1 MLPQQPEQ
9 ESQEP
14 PSPTAPAPRAQG
26 SLIDAAIKQL
36 LKDQPSEDD
45 TDYTSKSR
53 EKSDLT
59 RLLHVHVECNTG
71 DTLVIVDFPSSY
83 LSCSR
88 EEWTQKRFLVH
99 SEKLLATG
107 SKVFAN
113 LLSPAKQARL
123 LKRVELTREAVSPKF
138 VIDLTP
144 SFEGDDL
151 AAQLMELSLPP
162 GVTDWWMSKERLG
175 ISQYLVSGHDDHC
188 PHHDKVALDCK
199 KKDTYIEPQEG
210 ARELLPNIDLND
222 IEPSESRAIDDYCP
236 IRHRANIIRLILA
249 IEGYDLVLNSAP
261 RVYTLTI
268 IANILD
274 CTSVIRDSVYTW
286 LLAEPNS
293 EFIDI
298 NTEIAFKIAWIL
310 RIDSIA
316 SAAFR
321 ILVVERALD
330 TLATQPPVQKDRYTI
345 FGRPR
350 VDLPDDLQTVVQY
363 AAQKLADRV
372 HQTLAKLKSDQFY
385 NTFKISE
392 YQKFVGAGDVICAAL
407 SNTGL
412 SLDNSSPSDSYQPD
426 HIRGQ
431 LLKELFNSFLT
442 LSAKLQEYKNWVLE
456 EAMRP
461 INGYYQLSDYDRDR
475 QCYVERL
482 RRTPGYLIF
491 QEFSEAQHLL
501 TPWFWEH
508 LASYAVN
515 QESQCYPDRFLDEY
529 VSDFIHR
536 GLKAAAY
543 FSSGEHEKVADLF
556 NFRLEQFRVELHR
569 ALAGLWSSWTKR
581 DFEVPL
587 TRTGHIALALTE
599 EELQYLPLWAGGL
612 NDGSGG
618 VFQSAVPDADLGPIG
633 PGPAYRTGD
642 TVATDASSI
651 CQSDKT
657 PSDVSTATLTAGR
670 SVNAVPSNIGP
681 SSTVLDDVS
690 VSVSDPFGPSS
701 RVVFTPPSTGTPASS
716 VTLDRD
722 DSDGYESIGSSGVDE
737 EVWSEAEESFT

>member
-1 MLPQQPEQ
+1 MLPQQPDQHET
-9 ESQEP
+9 EFQEP
-14 PSPTAPAPRAQG
+14 NPLMDLTPVPRG
-26 SLIDAAIKQL
+26 SLIDAAIDQL
-36 LKDQPSEDD
+36 LKDQPSKDD
-45 TDYTSKSR
+45 TDYLSKSR

-59 RLLHVHVECNTG
+59 RLLHVHVECASG
-71 DTLVIVDFPSSY
+71 DTLVIVDFPSGY
-83 LSCSR
+83 LSCGR

-123 LKRVELTREAVSPKF
+123 LKRVRLTGETALPKF

-162 GVTDWWMSKERLG
+162 GVTDWWMSKERLD

-188 PHHDKVALDCK
+188 PCHDEVALDCRK
-199 KKDTYIEPQEG
+199 KSTYTQPERPRIF
-210 ARELLPNIDLND
+210 LPDIDLDD

-236 IRHRANIIRLILA
+236 IRHRVNIIRLLLA
-249 IEGYDLVLNSAP
+249 IEGFDLVLNSAP
-261 RVYTLTI
+261 RVYTLTV

-274 CTSVIRDSVYTW
+274 CTSVIRDSVYMW
-286 LLAEPNS
+286 LLTEPNS

-298 NTEIAFKIAWIL
+298 NTEIAFKIAWTL
-310 RIDSIA
+310 KIDSITK
-316 SAAFR
+316 AAFR

-330 TLATQPPVQKDRYTI
+330 TLATQPRAQEDRYTV

-350 VDLPDDLQTVVQY
+350 VDLPDDLQTIVQY

-392 YQKFVGAGDVICAAL
+392 YQKFMEAGGVIRAAL
-407 SNTGL
+407 SNTDP
-412 SLDNSSPSDSYQPD
+412 SPDNSLPTSEPD
-426 HIRGQ
+426 GIRDQ
-431 LLKELFNSFLT
+431 LLTELLDSFLT
-442 LSAKLQEYKNWVLE
+442 LFTSLQEYKDLVLE
-456 EAMRP
+456 RAMCA
-461 INGYYQLSDYDRDR
+461 ITGYHHDNDYDRDR
-475 QCYVERL
+475 QCYVEGS
-482 RRTPGYLIF
+482 RRTAGYRIT
-491 QEFSEAQHLL
+491 EKFSEAQHLL

-508 LASYAVN
+508 LASYAADK
-515 QESQCYPDRFLDEY
+515 EGQCYPDRFLAQY
-529 VSDFIHR
+529 VSDFNNN
-536 GLKAAAY
+536 GVKATSY
-543 FSSGEHEKVADLF
+543 LYKSGSRE
-556 NFRLEQFRVELHR
+556 NFRLEEFRAELHQ
-569 ALAGLWSSWTKR
+569 ALVGLWSSWTKR
-581 DFEVPL
+581 EFEVPL
-587 TRTGHIALALTE
+587 TRTGHIVLGLTE
-599 EELQYLPLWAGGL
+599 DELQYLPLWAGGL

-642 TVATDASSI
+642 TVATDVSSI

-681 SSTVLDDVS
+681 SSTVLDDNDGVS
-690 VSVSDPFGPSS
+690 VSVSDPFGAGS
-701 RVVFTPPSTGTPASS
+701 RNVFTPPSAGTSASS
-716 VTLDRD
+716 ATMDRD
-722 DSDGYESIGSSGVDE
+722 DSDGYESVGSDEVDEE
-737 EVWSEAEESFT
+737 EVWSQVGEPL